1 MHRGHFKDALTLVDQ
16 ALRVW
21 NADRDVYLPGIG
33 RTSLLKAKILFR
45 MDENRTTTPLI
56 FRQAASG
63 WKPITGSKEVEDE
76 NLSEEHFDELV
87 TFWSK

>member
-1 MHRGHFKDALTLVDQ
+1 MRRGSFKGALALVDQ

-21 NADRDVYLPGIG
+21 NADRDVYLPEIA
-33 RTSLLKAKILFR
+33 RTSFLKAKILFR
-45 MDENRTTTPLI
+45 MEEDRTTSTLL

-63 WKPITGSKEVEDE
+63 WKSITGIKEIEYE